1 MAAVKFVVVTDITVS
16 SRLVAFV
23 RVISSDSRA
32 GCCCEMRGP
41 ILVALAV
48 LVIVRTSARIVETP
62 LDLVVIISA
71 NMCAS
76 ARSFVARIGMKTCA
90 VSVVG
95 ISTFRCFVIA
105 ITITVQSTLTVAI
118 VSGVSIS
125 MRITL
130 PVNAVCAA
138 VVLVVVAETV
148 LVVTSNV
155 VASVAG

>member
-1 MAAVKFVVVTDITVS
+1 VAAVKFVEVTDITVS
-16 SRLVAFV
+16 PRLVAFV

-32 GCCCEMRGP
+32 GCCCEMRVP

-48 LVIVRTSARIVETP
+48 LVIVRTSARIVETS

-76 ARSFVARIGMKTCA
+76 ARSFVARIGIACA
-90 VSVVG
+90 VSVVRS
-95 ISTFRCFVIA
+95 STFRCFVIA
-105 ITITVQSTLTVAI
+105 ITITVQSTLTVAT